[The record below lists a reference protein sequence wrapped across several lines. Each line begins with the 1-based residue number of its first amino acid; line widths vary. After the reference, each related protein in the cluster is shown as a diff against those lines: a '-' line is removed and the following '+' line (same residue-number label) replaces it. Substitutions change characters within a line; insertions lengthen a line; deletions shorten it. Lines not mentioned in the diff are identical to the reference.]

1 MTPKFTIEFILWLLI
16 AASLIAV
23 ISERLRIP
31 YTVALVLGG
40 LALGSVHF
48 PAVQDFL
55 SHRPEWLSPDV
66 SLVIFLPALLF
77 EGSLKFQ
84 IRHLRQNLVP
94 IFLLATV
101 GVLVSTLVTGFAVH
115 WFLSV
120 PLLIALLFGTIVAAT
135 DPISVLAIF
144 RGMSVNKRLSTIV
157 EGESLFN
164 DGTAVVL
171 FTILLAAIATG
182 HISAWSGIRSFCV
195 EVLGGVAVGLMLGYV
210 FSKATQ
216 RIDEPQIEITLT
228 TILAYGS
235 YLIAE
240 SLHVSG
246 VMATVTAGLMIG
258 NFGAHI
264 GMSPRTRIALWSFW
278 EYVSFV
284 INSLVF
290 LLIGFQVRVGEW
302 MQSWNAILLI
312 IGVVVA
318 ARMLVVYGLLPVSN
332 KFTENI
338 PGRWGHVLVWGGM
351 RGALSLALALS
362 LADDFPYR
370 SQILSLTFG
379 VVAFT
384 IVAQGL
390 TIKPLLRTLG
400 MGTARDDDYSRARV
414 RQMAVSAAMGD
425 LDEMFQSHMVSG
437 PVYSAL
443 RSELQSKMEKTN
455 EEIQEIYGKG
465 TRDFAGEIR
474 HAKRRLLSAE
484 KSAIEEAMHNGFI
497 TEQTARKMIDE
508 VDQRLDQLAEEK
520 PSEGPTEEQETN
532 DSGEASDPAPK

>member
-1 MTPKFTIEFILWLLI
+1 VTPTFTIEFILWLLI

-23 ISERLRIP
+23 ISDRLKIP

-55 SHRPEWLSPDV
+55 KNRPEWLSPNV
-66 SLVIFLPALLF
+66 GLVIFLPALLF

-84 IRHLRQNLVP
+84 IRHLRENVVP
-94 IFLLATV
+94 IFLLANI

-120 PLLIALLFGTIVAAT
+120 PLLVALVFGAIVAAT

-144 RGMSVNKRLSTIV
+144 RSMAVNKRLATIV

-171 FTILLAAIATG
+171 YTILLAALVTG
-182 HISAWSGIRSFCV
+182 HLSFWAGARGFFV

-210 FSKATQ
+210 FSKITQ

-240 SLHVSG
+240 WLHVSG
-246 VMATVTAGLMIG
+246 VIATVTAGLMIG
-258 NFGAHI
+258 NFGARI

-290 LLIGFQVRVGEW
+290 LLIGFQVRIGEW
-302 MQSWNAILLI
+302 LQSWHAILLT
-312 IGVVVA
+312 IGAVVA
-318 ARMLVVYGLLPVSN
+318 ARMLSVYGLLPVSN
-332 KFTENI
+332 LFTAKI
-338 PGRWGHVLVWGGM
+338 PNRWGHVMVWGGM

-362 LADDFPYR
+362 LFENFPYR
-370 SQILSLTFG
+370 SQNLAMTFG

-384 IVAQGL
+384 IVIQGL
-390 TIKPLLRTLG
+390 TIKPLIRALG
-400 MGTARDDDYSRARV
+400 IGTSKEDDYSRARV
-414 RQMAVSAAMGD
+414 RQMAVSSAMTD
-425 LDEMFQSHMVSG
+425 LDQMLDGHIVST
-437 PVYSAL
+437 PVYREL
-443 RSELQSKMEKTN
+443 RNELNTRQEKAN
-455 EEIQEIYGKG
+455 SEIQEIYSKG
-465 TRDFAGEIR
+465 IKDIKDEIQLAR
-474 HAKRRLLSAE
+474 RRLIAAE
-484 KSAIEEAMHNGFI
+484 KSSIEEAMHAGLVS
-497 TEQTARKMIDE
+497 EQTAAHMLDE
-508 VDQRLDQLAEEK
+508 ADKRLDKLSELGESEEPPVDHK
-520 PSEGPTEEQETN
+520 EN
-532 DSGEASDPAPK
+532 A